1 MASRRNKK
9 PGVRVGNYRITPL
22 GLATLGVLLLLI
34 TATVVLVVFHPIEG
48 IDNIFVR
55 ATPTPTPEPTPEPTP
70 VPTPEPTPEPTPTPE
85 PEPRTARIRAL
96 GEIAIQQNLLKAATT
111 DGGSSFDF
119 SGMFSLVTD
128 LIGNADYTVADVE
141 GQKVSGSDMMY
152 PPPILIQHLKDCGV
166 DMLDLANDH
175 ALDGKFDE
183 LKATIA
189 NCQSAGMDYVG
200 AATSKEEKNTTK
212 IVEING
218 IKVAFLAYTASLNV
232 KEKKVEKD
240 ALKYGLNLVTKS
252 NAKGDIQAARDAGA
266 DIVVCFMSWGKQGK
280 RDVTDDQKKIAEVL
294 AKAGVDVIVG
304 YGPHMVQPAQWL
316 DGPTDS
322 DGIKLMPKRKQ
333 GILPLWREW
342 G

>member
-141 GQKVSGSDMMY
+141 GTLGGTQKVSGSDMIY
-152 PPPILIQHLKDCGV
+152 
-166 DMLDLANDH
+166 
-175 ALDGKFDE
+175 
-183 LKATIA
+183 
-189 NCQSAGMDYVG
+189 
-200 AATSKEEKNTTK
+200 
-212 IVEING
+212 
-218 IKVAFLAYTASLNV
+218 
-232 KEKKVEKD
+232 
-240 ALKYGLNLVTKS
+240 
-252 NAKGDIQAARDAGA
+252 
-266 DIVVCFMSWGKQGK
+266 
-280 RDVTDDQKKIAEVL
+280 
-294 AKAGVDVIVG
+294 
-304 YGPHMVQPAQWL
+304 
-316 DGPTDS
+316 
-322 DGIKLMPKRKQ
+322 
-333 GILPLWREW
+333 
-342 G
+342 